1 MRTWKNYLCMLAALV
16 VTLGFTSCESD
27 EDIGFDLSGLY
38 GVTWFG
44 DMGAGDS
51 WGEPLDSY
59 ITFTSGSRPDHGV
72 GTEDL
77 YYTIPPFK
85 YYDTYKFDWFIE
97 NGRLYID
104 YDTGESIII
113 DYPHVNGNISGWNT
127 MEAAA
132 SKDKRISP
140 NENNLS
146 LSCKG
151 VCQNCRL
158 VRRGDGIARFSFG
171 TLPLQFYFTTTLY
184 PPVCPP
190 NSGA

>member
-77 YYTIPPFK
+77 YYT
-85 YYDTYKFDWFIE
+85 
-97 NGRLYID
+97 
-104 YDTGESIII
+104 
-113 DYPHVNGNISGWNT
+113 
-127 MEAAA
+127 
-132 SKDKRISP
+132 
-140 NENNLS
+140 
-146 LSCKG
+146 G

>member
-77 YYTIPPFK
+77 YYTIPPFE

-113 DYPHVNGNISGWNT
+113 DYPMS
-127 MEAAA
+127 ME
-132 SKDKRISP
+132 
-140 NENNLS
+140 
-146 LSCKG
+146 
-151 VCQNCRL
+151 
-158 VRRGDGIARFSFG
+158 
-171 TLPLQFYFTTTLY
+171 TTSTEQ
-184 PPVCPP
+184 
-190 NSGA
+190 

>member
-77 YYTIPPFK
+77 YYTPSSIMIPINSTGLLRT
-85 YYDTYKFDWFIE
+85 D
-97 NGRLYID
+97 GYI
-104 YDTGESIII
+104 
-113 DYPHVNGNISGWNT
+113 
-127 MEAAA
+127 
-132 SKDKRISP
+132 
-140 NENNLS
+140 
-146 LSCKG
+146 
-151 VCQNCRL
+151 
-158 VRRGDGIARFSFG
+158 
-171 TLPLQFYFTTTLY
+171 
-184 PPVCPP
+184 
-190 NSGA
+190 

>member
-77 YYTIPPFK
+77 YYTTPPFE

-113 DYPHVNGNISGWNT
+113 DYPHVNGNYFYGTIGNFDFRLEYDGGLSVKRQADIS
-127 MEAAA
+127 
-132 SKDKRISP
+132 K
-140 NENNLS
+140 
-146 LSCKG
+146 
-151 VCQNCRL
+151 
-158 VRRGDGIARFSFG
+158 
-171 TLPLQFYFTTTLY
+171 
-184 PPVCPP
+184 
-190 NSGA
+190 

>member
-1 MRTWKNYLCMLAALV
+1 M
-16 VTLGFTSCESD
+16 
-27 EDIGFDLSGLY
+27 Y

-113 DYPHVNGNISGWNT
+113 DYPHVNGNYFYGTIGNFDFRLEYDGGRSVKRQADIS
-127 MEAAA
+127 
-132 SKDKRISP
+132 K
-140 NENNLS
+140 
-146 LSCKG
+146 
-151 VCQNCRL
+151 
-158 VRRGDGIARFSFG
+158 
-171 TLPLQFYFTTTLY
+171 
-184 PPVCPP
+184 
-190 NSGA
+190 